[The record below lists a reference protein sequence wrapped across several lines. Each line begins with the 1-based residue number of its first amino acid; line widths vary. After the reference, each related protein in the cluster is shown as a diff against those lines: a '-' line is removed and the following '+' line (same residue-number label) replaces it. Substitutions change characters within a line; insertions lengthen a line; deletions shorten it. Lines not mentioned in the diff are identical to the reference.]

1 MFCNRNE
8 YAETEIRR
16 GARSE
21 HLMVRVELDTIST
34 CGKFINF
41 AMKIELNVAFLSWEQ
56 LIAQCSASNAF
67 IE

>member
-8 YAETEIRR
+8 YVETEIRR

-41 AMKIELNVAFLSWEQ
+41 AMKIELNVAFLS
-56 LIAQCSASNAF
+56 
-67 IE
+67 